1 MKKFTLIGRN
11 LCTVVLLILGT
22 LSNVVGYEPVKSTI
36 NNTPLFQT
44 RTQRAINQQQNIITT
59 QYLGIGEKN
68 LLQFPIR
75 DNRTE
80 QLKKAINIISK
91 IGDKTFAQ
99 FTELCIQKAKQDDTL
114 RDLNCYK
121 IVQALLLL
129 KTNPEAIINSYTIRN
144 NQDSLRTEFT
154 QCGRPTWCVWGPGCL
169 LSLLFWIP
177 IILLDILGEVIYA
190 IFTIVF
196 TTANY

>member
-1 MKKFTLIGRN
+1 MKKLTLIGRN

-80 QLKKAINIISK
+80 QLKKVIDIISK
-91 IGDKTFAQ
+91 MDDMTFAQ
-99 FTELCIQKAKQDDTL
+99 FTELCIQKARQDDAL
-114 RDLNCYK
+114 RD
-121 IVQALLLL
+121 ISRSQIIQSLLIL
-129 KTNPEAIINSYTIRN
+129 KTSPEAIINSSSIRN
-144 NQDSLRTEFT
+144 TQDSLRTEFT

-169 LSLLFWIP
+169 LILLFWIP
-177 IILLDILGEVIYA
+177 IFILDILGEVIYG

-196 TTANY
+196 TTAKY